1 MSEQH
6 TQKPVHRVR
15 GVDHAAFPTFDPNAT
30 VRFDAGPLTLS
41 ARIRG
46 PRQQPRGVIVALH
59 GGTYDSSYYDTGA
72 DSLLDLAATLGYLV
86 VAVDRPG
93 YGATH
98 GAGPELLTF
107 DAQTTILS
115 QALLRIWTDIGQR
128 ADLVLIG
135 HSIGGM
141 LALCVTATR
150 PAVPLRGVEVS
161 GLGELWQPGLREM
174 WGSLIGDAAE
184 VTVPA
189 NAHNQVMYGPEG
201 TFDAARQAKFTALQ
215 RPIPMPEL
223 IDVVAWSDRLPSVAA
238 AIDVPVR
245 ATLAEH
251 DNIWQ
256 SDAATRT
263 ALRQRFTRWPSI
275 QVESFPGAGHSIE
288 LHCGARAYVL
298 RQLAFAEECLSAL
311 SEAAKASL
319 SRTNAHAVPAIWWPR
334 G

>member
-1 MSEQH
+1 MTA
-6 TQKPVHRVR
+6 TQDTPVN
-15 GVDHAAFPTFDPNAT
+15 APTT
-30 VRFDAGPLTLS
+30 IDAGLLTLS
-41 ARIRG
+41 ARIRR
-46 PRQQPRGVIVALH
+46 PCQQPRGVIVALH
-59 GGTYDSSYYDTGA
+59 GGTYDSGYYDTGS

-98 GAGPELLTF
+98 GADPELLTF

-115 QALLRIWTDIGQR
+115 QALLRVWTDIGQR
-128 ADLVLIG
+128 ARLVLIG

-141 LALCVTATR
+141 LALRAAAAR

-161 GLGELWQPGLREM
+161 GMGELWQPGLREM

-201 TFDAARQAKFTALQ
+201 TFDAARQATFTALQ

-238 AIDVPVR
+238 
-245 ATLAEH
+245 H
-251 DNIWQ
+251 
-256 SDAATRT
+256 
-263 ALRQRFTRWPSI
+263 
-275 QVESFPGAGHSIE
+275 QV
-288 LHCGARAYVL
+288 
-298 RQLAFAEECLSAL
+298 
-311 SEAAKASL
+311 K
-319 SRTNAHAVPAIWWPR
+319 
-334 G
+334 

>member
-1 MSEQH
+1 MTA
-6 TQKPVHRVR
+6 TQDTPVN
-15 GVDHAAFPTFDPNAT
+15 APTT
-30 VRFDAGPLTLS
+30 IDAGLLTLS
-41 ARIRG
+41 ARIRR

-98 GAGPELLTF
+98 GADPELLTF

-115 QALLRIWTDIGQR
+115 QALLRVWTDIGQR

-141 LALCVTATR
+141 LALCAAATR

-161 GLGELWQPGLREM
+161 GMGELWQPGLREM

-201 TFDAARQAKFTALQ
+201 TFERGPASQVHR
-215 RPIPMPEL
+215 
-223 IDVVAWSDRLPSVAA
+223 
-238 AIDVPVR
+238 
-245 ATLAEH
+245 
-251 DNIWQ
+251 
-256 SDAATRT
+256 AATTDPHAGADRCRGLVRPPAPGRRRHRRASPRYPRRT
-263 ALRQRFTRWPSI
+263 RQHLAVRRGGTDRPAPALHP
-275 QVESFPGAGHSIE
+275 VPLDPG
-288 LHCGARAYVL
+288 
-298 RQLAFAEECLSAL
+298 
-311 SEAAKASL
+311 
-319 SRTNAHAVPAIWWPR
+319 
-334 G
+334 

>member
-1 MSEQH
+1 MTA
-6 TQKPVHRVR
+6 TQDTPVN
-15 GVDHAAFPTFDPNAT
+15 APTT
-30 VRFDAGPLTLS
+30 IDAGPLTLS
-41 ARIRG
+41 ARIRR
-46 PRQQPRGVIVALH
+46 PNQQARGVIVALH
-59 GGTYDSSYYDTGA
+59 GGTYDSGYYDTGA

-98 GAGPELLTF
+98 GADPELLTF
-107 DAQTTILS
+107 GAQTTMLS
-115 QALLRIWTDIGQR
+115 QALLRVWADIGQG
-128 ADLVLIG
+128 AGLVLIG

-141 LALCVTATR
+141 LALCVAATR

-161 GLGELWQPGLREM
+161 GMGELWQPGLREM

-189 NAHNQVMYGPEG
+189 DAHNQVMYGPEG
-201 TFDAARQAKFTALQ
+201 TFDAARQATYTALQ

-256 SDAATRT
+256 SDQAART
-263 ALRQRFTRWPSI
+263 ALRQRFTRNPSI
-275 QVESFPGAGHSIE
+275 RVESFPGAGHSIE
-288 LHCGARAYVL
+288 LHRGARAYVL

-311 SEAAKASL
+311 SHWLPVA
-319 SRTNAHAVPAIWWPR
+319 TNRPCSGPPRAVCP
-334 G
+334 